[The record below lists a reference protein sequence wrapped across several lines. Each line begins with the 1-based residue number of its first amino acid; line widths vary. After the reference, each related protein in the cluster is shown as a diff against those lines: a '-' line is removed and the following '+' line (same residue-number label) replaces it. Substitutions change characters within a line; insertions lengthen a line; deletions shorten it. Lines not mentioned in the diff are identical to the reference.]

1 MANTKITTKTNL
13 SEAFVS
19 LQKSNPLL
27 SLEPR
32 KLMNG
37 VEYKVFSNAPKT
49 IRDLF
54 EVIGMLHGDFP
65 FLLDHDNQLTYSQV
79 LSKTK
84 NLANY
89 LTEHGITCGDR
100 VGICM
105 QNSAEW
111 IIVHMA
117 ISAHGATSVPFN
129 SWWKEEELK
138 YGIDHSEVKLLFV
151 DEKRYELTKSLEVKK
166 VIVSDKSFDN
176 CINFSETISADYET
190 WPEANASEEDVNVIL
205 YTSGSTGL
213 PKGVMLTHL
222 SVINSILG
230 FYAFGELRSIIH
242 QEQLLNVDNASVLL
256 NVPLFHVTGLI
267 TQFLLSMVAKRNI
280 IIMRKWDATEA
291 LELIHKYKVTNLSGV
306 PAQSWDLLN
315 HPDVDD
321 YDLSS
326 LIDIGAGGA
335 ARPEDQVISL
345 DKKFN
350 IPQTF
355 AWGMTETCAI
365 GTVLRGN
372 DYLLRPN
379 SAGLCVPELTEINI
393 IDETWKFLDV
403 GEIGEIVFKS
413 PTNTIGYLK
422 NDDETNQSIKNGWLK
437 TGDLGYLDE
446 DGYIFIV
453 DRKKALIIRGGENIS
468 CLEVENALDKY
479 DDVIE
484 SCVCGIFD
492 EKLGEIVGAL
502 IYTDQNIDLTILKKF
517 LSKYLADYKIPVIFK
532 FINKPLPR
540 IASEKLDR
548 VEIKKI
554 LSDHSNG

>member
-1 MANTKITTKTNL
+1 MANTKITTKVNL
-13 SEAFVS
+13 KEAFAD
-19 LQKSNPLL
+19 LQTTNPLL
-27 SLEPR
+27 SLESR
-32 KLMNG
+32 ILKNG
-37 VEYKVFSNAPKT
+37 IEYKVFNNAPKT
-49 IRDLF
+49 IRDLID
-54 EVIGMLHGDFP
+54 VIGMLHGDFP
-65 FLLDHDNQLTYSQV
+65 FLLDQGNQLSYSQV
-79 LSKTK
+79 VSKTK

-89 LTEHGITCGDR
+89 LTKHGITCGDR

-111 IIVHMA
+111 IIAHMA
-117 ISAHGATSVPFN
+117 ISAHGATSVPLN

-151 DEKRYELTKSLEVKK
+151 DEKRYELTKSFKVKK
-166 VIVSDKSFDN
+166 ILVSDKSFDD
-176 CINFSETISADYET
+176 CIKFSETISHNYES
-190 WPEANASEEDVNVIL
+190 WPEGNANDEDVNVIL

-230 FYAFGELRSIIH
+230 FYTFGELRSIIH
-242 QEQLLNVDNASVLL
+242 QEQLLNIENASVLL

-291 LELIHKYKVTNLSGV
+291 LELIHKFKVTNLSGV

-315 HPDVDD
+315 HPKVDN

-355 AWGMTETCAI
+355 AWGMTETSAI

-372 DYLLRPN
+372 DYLHRPN

-393 IDETWKFLDV
+393 IDENWNFLDV

-422 NDDETNQSIKNGWLK
+422 NVDDTNDSIKDGWLK

-468 CLEVENALDKY
+468 CLEVENALDKHN
-479 DDVIE
+479 DIIE

-492 EKLGEIVGAL
+492 EKFGEIVGTL
-502 IYTDQNIDLTILKKF
+502 IYADQNLDLQALKNF
-517 LSKYLADYKIPVIFK
+517 LSQYLANYKIPEVYK
-532 FINKPLPR
+532 FIDKPLPR

-554 LSDHSNG
+554 LSE